1 MAPTGDAPPTV
12 NGFYIAKEACPGEGC
27 YLAGRIKAYESVD
40 LFDRAGSGAAVVGGI
55 EAGEWVEIVS
65 REEHLPPVRG
75 VVREGRKHFATG
87 DVVFLLTSH
96 GEGCCDIWSSGVIA
110 SWCDPEAVGD
120 AAVDEVIDFD
130 AVQAPEPEGAG
141 LWIQIKRD
149 TGSDGWLRG
158 ADKFGCTG
166 YQDRDPDCPPLPQ

>member
-96 GEGCCDIWSSGVIA
+96 GEGCYDIWSSGVIA

-120 AAVDEVIDFD
+120 AAVDEV
-130 AVQAPEPEGAG
+130 
-141 LWIQIKRD
+141 
-149 TGSDGWLRG
+149 
-158 ADKFGCTG
+158 
-166 YQDRDPDCPPLPQ
+166 